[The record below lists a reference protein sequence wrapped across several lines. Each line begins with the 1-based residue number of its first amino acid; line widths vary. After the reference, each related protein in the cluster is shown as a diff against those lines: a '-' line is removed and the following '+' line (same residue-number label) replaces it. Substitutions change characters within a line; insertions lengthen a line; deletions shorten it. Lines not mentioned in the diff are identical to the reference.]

1 MTGLRSARQHRGLS
15 QAELARLAGVSRAS
29 VGAIEQG
36 RHVPAVDAAMRLA
49 RVLGTSVEVL
59 FGEEEVS
66 ARAAVAVLGGSLPD
80 GAPVRAGSV
89 GDRLVAAPLD
99 GAEWAAPDGV
109 VVGGPGEVRLF
120 AEEPPAGLVVAGCDP
135 ALGLAASLLG
145 PERLVAVAATSA
157 QALDALNEGRC
168 HAALVHGPRLDPP
181 AGVRRWHFAR
191 WRAGLAFDRS
201 LGDPSLDALL
211 GDVPLVR
218 RPRGAA
224 TQQAADRAARRLG
237 VARPQG
243 PVAATHVD
251 AARRASWGGCAAV
264 TIEPVAA
271 RLGLGFHELEE
282 HTVELWV
289 DERWVGHRGLAALVE
304 VLDAP
309 AFRDRLGVM
318 PGYDLSQT
326 GVAA

>member
-1 MTGLRSARQHRGLS
+1 
-15 QAELARLAGVSRAS
+15 
-29 VGAIEQG
+29 
-36 RHVPAVDAAMRLA
+36 
-49 RVLGTSVEVL
+49 
-59 FGEEEVS
+59 
-66 ARAAVAVLGGSLPD
+66 VAVT
-80 GAPVRAGSV
+80 
-89 GDRLVAAPLD
+89 
-99 GAEWAAPDGV
+99 
-109 VVGGPGEVRLF
+109 
-120 AEEPPAGLVVAGCDP
+120 
-135 ALGLAASLLG
+135 
-145 PERLVAVAATSA
+145 ATSA
-157 QALDALNEGRC
+157 QALDALEAGRS
-168 HAALVHGPRLDPP
+168 HAALVHGPRLSPP

-191 WRAGLAFDRS
+191 WRAGVAFDRS

-237 VARPQG
+237 VPKPRG

-251 AARRASWGGCAAV
+251 AARQASWGGCAAV

-271 RLGLGFHELEE
+271 RLGLGFRELEE

-289 DERWVGHRGLAALVE
+289 ADGWSDHRGVGALVE
-304 VLDAP
+304 ALDAP

-318 PGYDLSQT
+318 PGYDLSHS